1 MFIERER
8 LYLFVQPQEIEQ
20 HEAINPDVVNMAYQ
34 SAIGRINS
42 EIGYIYDLPAMLAKT
57 GEERDETLLWLVTV
71 LTCASVVG
79 SSVNIAPL
87 LQDEYINA
95 QKRLQE
101 LKAGFSTM
109 LDAAKKD
116 TSTANA
122 RMEVVYNNN
131 KYRG

>member
-20 HEAINPDVVNMAYQ
+20 QEAMNPTVVDMAYQ

-57 GEERDETLLWLVTV
+57 DTDRDETLLWLVTV
-71 LTCASVVG
+71 LTCAAIVG
-79 SSVNIAPL
+79 SSINIAPL
-87 LQDEYINA
+87 LQNEYLSA
-95 QKRLQE
+95 QSRLQE

-109 LDAAKKD
+109 LDAEKKD

-122 RMEVVYNNN
+122 RAEIVYNNK
-131 KYRG
+131 KYLG